1 MTTTTSLCEKQ
12 IKEIKA
18 LFNDDTIALDERV
31 KLLVELINSGTLEQQ
46 ARVLAHEAYL
56 VMTYKK
62 GDAAD
67 FIEEESLEY

>member
-31 KLLVELINSGTLEQQ
+31 KLLVELINSGTLEQEAQ
-46 ARVLAHEAYL
+46 VLAHEAYL

>member
-31 KLLVELINSGTLEQQ
+31 KLLVELINSGTLEQKAQ
-46 ARVLAHEAYL
+46 VLAHEAYL

-62 GDAAD
+62 GDATYEV
-67 FIEEESLEY
+67 EEESLEY

>member
-31 KLLVELINSGTLEQQ
+31 KLLVELINSGTLEQDAQ
-46 ARVLAHEAYL
+46 VLAHEAYL